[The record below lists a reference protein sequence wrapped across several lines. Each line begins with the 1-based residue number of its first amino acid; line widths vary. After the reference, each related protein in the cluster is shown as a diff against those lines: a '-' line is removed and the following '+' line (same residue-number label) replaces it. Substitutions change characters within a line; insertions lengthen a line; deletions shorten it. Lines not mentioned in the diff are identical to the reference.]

1 VKKGFNFSDSTPP
14 PPRIGLQGND
24 FPIKKAFNKGLKL
37 LEFVENFRLMLKK
50 INLGKFA
57 KIIDETHIVFISA
70 N

>member
-1 VKKGFNFSDSTPP
+1 
-14 PPRIGLQGND
+14 
-24 FPIKKAFNKGLKL
+24 LKL